1 MKISLYS
8 YFMDTKNTYI
18 KVKNLLIKLRD
29 FFDKYAG
36 DMSINVTLPK
46 VEHTTKEEVVKQ
58 EEEMVKQEQE
68 ISAFQFVN
76 STREDDS
83 FKSEDQTEESFSEP
97 EQ

>member
-8 YFMDTKNTYI
+8 YFMDNKNTYI

-46 VEHTTKEEVVKQ
+46 VEHTAKEEVVKQ
-58 EEEMVKQEQE
+58 EEE
-68 ISAFQFVN
+68 ISAFQFVI
-76 STREDDS
+76 STHEDNS
-83 FKSEDQTEESFSEP
+83 FKSEEHTEEESSFSQP